1 MNTIVTEADQI
12 VVRNSRGLSIA
23 DTRITLYD
31 ILDYLKQDWSPQWIQ
46 TWFDLSDHQI
56 QAVMDYIE
64 QHREEVEA
72 EYQEVLR
79 EAEENRQYWEERNR
93 ELLARVASMPPPAGK
108 EAIWAKL
115 QARKS
120 RPE

>member
-1 MNTIVTEADQI
+1 MNTLITDADQI

-23 DTRITLYD
+23 GTRITLYD

-93 ELLARVASMPPPAGK
+93 ELLARVASMPPPTGK
-108 EAIWAKL
+108 EAIWTKL

>member
-1 MNTIVTEADQI
+1 MNTLITEADQI
-12 VVRNSRGLSIA
+12 VARNSRGLSIA
-23 DTRITLYD
+23 GTRITLYD

-46 TWFDLSDHQI
+46 TWFDLSDQQI
-56 QAVMDYIE
+56 QAAMGYIE
-64 QHREEVEA
+64 QHRDEVEA
-72 EYQEVLR
+72 EYQDVLR

-93 ELLARVASMPPPAGK
+93 ERIARVASMPPPAGK

-115 QARKS
+115 QARKA